1 MKCSS
6 KINPLKGMAILFFM
20 IAVPFHLFFS
30 CSRNTKEAVALEF
43 DRQTTYTMRMTDIEQ
58 LISDSGITK
67 YKIISQTWLKF
78 DKATDPYWYF
88 PDGLYGE
95 KFDTLFNIEAV
106 FKADTAYYFVK
117 RKLWEAIGNVDI
129 TNLDSSRFESSHL
142 FWDQNK
148 GVLHTDSLVKV
159 TTKDFVK
166 YGKPF
171 IAKEDLSYFE
181 FSNSFGEFNVEL
193 NRSKSQVDTIPPEP

>member
-1 MKCSS
+1 MKYFA

-30 CSRNTKEAVALEF
+30 CSGNAKDTVALEF
-43 DRQTTYTMRMTDIEQ
+43 DRQTTYTMKMTGIEQ
-58 LISDSGITK
+58 LVSDSGVTK
-67 YKIISQTWLKF
+67 YKIITKTWLKF
-78 DKATDPYWYF
+78 DKASDPYWYF

-106 FKADTAYYFVK
+106 FKADTVYSYQK
-117 RKLWEAIGNVDI
+117 RKTWEAIGHVDI
-129 TNLDSSRFESSHL
+129 TNLDGTRFESSRL

-148 GVLHTDSLVKV
+148 GVLYTDSLVKV

-166 YGKPF
+166 YGQPF

-181 FSNSFGEFNVEL
+181 FSNSFGEYNVDL
-193 NRSKSQVDTIPPEP
+193 NPKKTPNDSIPVDP